1 MASSIP
7 RDVLHRFAATQT
19 QAFLPSVSFVHPYQR
34 KKDSRC
40 CTTRMRR
47 RCDAHGV
54 EYITLES
61 FLKMQ
66 GVVETGGRAKLMI
79 TSGMVS
85 VNGEM
90 DNRRGRKLRQGDVV
104 RMEGLRMEVQFR
116 EEGADGEDDED
127 DTV

>member
-1 MASSIP
+1 
-7 RDVLHRFAATQT
+7 
-19 QAFLPSVSFVHPYQR
+19 
-34 KKDSRC
+34 
-40 CTTRMRR
+40 MRR